1 MPRGTFSDTAIRSR
15 PGSRAAAAAQSVPA
29 AASPK
34 SAVSRTPRVRQP
46 VTDSPFQPT
55 RIGSRSRCG
64 LRPKSPHAA
73 DGIRIEPAPS
83 VPSAAAASPAA
94 TAVPDPPLE
103 PPLVRAGSHGLT
115 VAPKASDS
123 VAHIASSSGTFVL
136 PRITQPAARSRATT
150 SESSAHG
157 SPECAS
163 EPRIV
168 TCPATSV
175 SSLIAI
181 GTPLSGGT
189 SPPAAR
195 RASAASASASASSA
209 STTR

>member
-1 MPRGTFSDTAIRSR
+1 M
-15 PGSRAAAAAQSVPA
+15 
-29 AASPK
+29 
-34 SAVSRTPRVRQP
+34 RQP
-46 VTDSPFQPT
+46 VTDSPFQPS

-64 LRPKSPHAA
+64 FSPNSPQAA
-73 DGIRIEPAPS
+73 AGIRIEPAPS

-94 TAVPDPPLE
+94 TAVPEPPLE
-103 PPLVRAGSHGLT
+103 PPLVRDGSHGLS

-123 VAHIASSSGTFVL
+123 VAHIASSSGTCVL

-150 SESSAHG
+150 SASAAHG
-157 SPECAS
+157 CPECAS

-181 GTPLSGGT
+181 GTPLSGGA
-189 SPPAAR
+189 SPDDR

-209 STTR
+209 STTRYARSRGSRRPIRSR